1 MGNRVYENE
10 KNAKNE
16 KKEKKEKKRRRPL
29 RKGQQMA
36 LPRTAGHG
44 GKRAGA
50 GRKVGTGRRKVAHVT
65 RPKLAKKTPVH
76 VTLRA
81 RAGLPSF
88 RAELVRNM
96 FERIVKQTRSEGFH
110 LPVYDL
116 QRDHVHA
123 ICEPE
128 ERAELSAGMRRVMI
142 RFALRLNRLLGRKK
156 GKVWGDRYHRH
167 DLKTPREVRNALV
180 YVLMN
185 AKKHGACRRDESFI
199 DPFSSAAENDVWEDV
214 RAGPA
219 RVCEAPR
226 FWLLRVGWAKGG
238 GRLRT
243 TEAPMVPVVPVVP
256 RAK

>member
-1 MGNRVYENE
+1 MGKRVDT
-10 KNAKNE
+10 KR
-16 KKEKKEKKRRRPL
+16 KKKL
-29 RKGQQMA
+29 RKGQQMV

-50 GRKVGTGRRKVAHVT
+50 GRKPGIGRRKVAHVT
-65 RPKLAKKTPVH
+65 RPKLGKKIPVH

-81 RAGLPSF
+81 RAGLPTF
-88 RAELVRNM
+88 RSELVRKM
-96 FERIVKQTRSEGFH
+96 FERIVQQTRCEGFH
-110 LPVYDL
+110 LPIYDL

-123 ICEPE
+123 ICEAG
-128 ERAELSAGMRRVMI
+128 ERAELSSGMRRVMI

-167 DLKTPREVRNALV
+167 DLRTPREVRNALV

-199 DPFSSAAENDVWEDV
+199 DPFSSAGENDVWEDV
-214 RAGPA
+214 RAGPP
-219 RVCEAPR
+219 RVCAAPR
-226 FWLLRVGWAKGG
+226 FWLLSVGWAKSG

-243 TEAPMVPVVPVVP
+243 VEAPVM
-256 RAK
+256 ALAS